1 MGVTMVKNSTIINE
15 DYLRGIRK
23 ITSKDLDINEMENI
37 LIEIFQC
44 GIDLSKAYCE
54 AIKKSKEDERIRN
67 INNNIW
73 KYDKG
78 YVDFSNCKA
87 IVNESEIEI
96 GYIAAR
102 ILKILV
108 NHKGNPVNRE
118 MLLDQIW
125 GEDVEVSY
133 RIIDTHISRLKRKL
147 YLDDSIVSV
156 RNIGYKLK

>member
-1 MGVTMVKNSTIINE
+1 MGVTMVKNSTMINE
-15 DYLRGIRK
+15 DYLKGIRK

-87 IVNESEIEI
+87 I
-96 GYIAAR
+96 
-102 ILKILV
+102 
-108 NHKGNPVNRE
+108 
-118 MLLDQIW
+118 
-125 GEDVEVSY
+125 ED
-133 RIIDTHISRLKRKL
+133 IS
-147 YLDDSIVSV
+147 
-156 RNIGYKLK
+156 